1 MLVLNFNPF
10 PILETKRMVLQRV
23 SVDDAE
29 DLFLLRTNED
39 AMKFI
44 NKALPKS
51 IADIHELIAK
61 MNDNS
66 MRIQW
71 AMALK
76 TENKLIGTIGYH
88 IIDKDHHR
96 AELGYMLHPMQWNK
110 GLMSEAIKAVI
121 DFGFNELGL
130 HSIEARINPAND
142 ASAKILMKHEFIKE
156 GYFKESYLF
165 EGTFFDSEIYGL
177 LKK

>member
-1 MLVLNFNPF
+1 MLVLNFDPF
-10 PILETKRMVLQRV
+10 PILETERMILRAV
-23 SVDDAE
+23 SLEDAE
-29 DLFLLRTNED
+29 DMFFLRTNED

-51 IADIHELIAK
+51 IADILELVAK
-61 MNDNS
+61 MNDNT

-76 TENKLIGTIGYH
+76 TDNKLIGTIGYH

-110 GLMSEAIKAVI
+110 GLMSEAIQAVL
-121 DFGFNELGL
+121 DFGFNKLGL
-130 HSIEARINPAND
+130 HSIEARINPANN
-142 ASAKILMKHEFIKE
+142 ASSKILLKHNFVKE

-165 EGTFFDSEIYGL
+165 EGTYFDSEIYGL
-177 LKK
+177 VK